1 MLGWMKHKLDSR
13 LPGEISII
21 SYKQMTSDMAKSKEE
36 IKSLLMKVKEE
47 SEKFGLRLNI
57 KKTNIIGW
65 VRSHQFIEN
74 R

>member
-1 MLGWMKHKLDSR
+1 MLSWMKHKLDSR

-21 SYKQMTSDMAKSKEE
+21 SYMQMTSDMAKSKEE

-47 SEKFGLRLNI
+47 KKFGLRLNI
-57 KKTNIIGW
+57 KKTDIMGW

>member
-21 SYKQMTSDMAKSKEE
+21 SYMQMTSDMAKSKEE

-47 SEKFGLRLNI
+47 KKFGLRLNI
-57 KKTNIIGW
+57 KKTDIMGW